1 MGLFQPQCREA
12 KALLLAWLLASLRS
26 SRPAYIAALPM
37 SALGQKQTF
46 DPRTAMSAKCHKR
59 KLLQPWAPT
68 HFPNLWLANE
78 KSSGSP
84 GWTVVPKEHDL
95 SGVGRGLV
103 CASANR
109 AEMIRRQA
117 PHPP

>member
-78 KSSGSP
+78 KSPGSLRGGLSFQKSTICP
-84 GWTVVPKEHDL
+84 GSAADW
-95 SGVGRGLV
+95 
-103 CASANR
+103 CA
-109 AEMIRRQA
+109 QA
-117 PHPP
+117 RIELR